1 MVKQPNRDS
10 YGIKRLESKNAK
22 NAIIQKL
29 ATDFNLTPIIA
40 EAYYSQVSHYFEE
53 HSNIKLSSGE
63 ISYEAVSA
71 EEPAGKHIRL
81 TRKVTLRIRLMDINS
96 DYEALANFGL
106 AGLRR
111 HRLQRIT
118 RQAYE
123 QGALLSYEDIA
134 MILTTSPS
142 TIKRD
147 VAHLKK
153 TGKFI
158 MTRGAKLD
166 MGPGIS
172 HKTEII
178 ELYFKGYTFTEIET
192 KTNHSELSV
201 KRYLADFLQI
211 ASLINQNFSHNQ
223 IRLIAQ
229 KSDRLVREYSQLFEF
244 YKKQDNQRLIELI
257 TPERPN
263 HGAKKKSNVS
273 IIRGGKDYE

>member
-1 MVKQPNRDS
+1 MIKITDSDS

-40 EAYYSQVSHYFEE
+40 EAYYHQFSHYFNE
-53 HSNIKLSSGE
+53 HANITLSSGE

-71 EEPAGKHIRL
+71 DEPAGKHIRL
-81 TRKVTLRIRLMDINS
+81 TRKVTLKLRLMDINS
-96 DYEALANFGL
+96 DFEALANYGL

-111 HRLQRIT
+111 HRLERIT
-118 RQAYE
+118 RQAYD
-123 QGALLSYEDIA
+123 QGALLSYEDIS

-147 VAHLKK
+147 IALLKK
-153 TGKFI
+153 QGKFI

-172 HKTEII
+172 HKTTII
-178 ELYFKGYTFTEIET
+178 ELYFKGYTFTEVEQ

-201 KRYLADFLQI
+201 KRYLADFVQV
-211 ASLINQNFSHNQ
+211 ASLYKQKFSHNQ

-229 KSDRLVREYSQLFEF
+229 KSDRVIREYCQIFDYYNKL
-244 YKKQDNQRLIELI
+244 DNQRLHKLLS
-257 TPERPN
+257 PEEADPS
-263 HGAKKKSNVS
+263 AKKKSTLS
-273 IIRGGKDYE
+273 KSRGV